1 MKFVNSGIAG
11 LILAASC
18 FVNIG
23 HAGLITGVTVEDVS
37 SELTANFNR
46 AATMTIDGSGGV
58 LLNSFTGMHGFG
70 PDGSMWL
77 SSGTCCGN
85 VNDPHVT
92 ANDGQLAHIVWDL
105 GAIYDVSRFNVW
117 NYNEQTRGL
126 TSRGA
131 NLVGI
136 TTSLADNLAG
146 LNTNDGSLLGNFNF
160 AKATGLN
167 TYTGEIHNNA
177 FTARYVRFDIY
188 TSHGGDNS
196 FAGLSEI
203 RFDGALASVPE
214 PSTLAIFALGMIGLA
229 SRRFKKKS

>member
-11 LILAASC
+11 LILAASS
-18 FVNIG
+18 FVNVG

-37 SELTANFNR
+37 SELTASFNR

-58 LLNSFTGMHGFG
+58 ALNSFTGEHGFA

-105 GAIYDVSRFNVW
+105 GAVYDVSKFNVW

-126 TSRGA
+126 TTRGA

-136 TTSLADNLAG
+136 TTSLAANLAG
-146 LNTNDGSLLGNFNF
+146 LSTSDGSLLGNFNF

-167 TYTGEIHNNA
+167 DYTGQLHNNA

-188 TSHGGDNS
+188 SSHGGDNS

-203 RFDGALASVPE
+203 RFDGTLTSVPE

-229 SRRFKKKS
+229 SRRFKKQA